1 MPIAGISPRVRQV
14 IALSKLIAD
23 QALLA
28 TEKAGSTLRVDQA
41 LLRSIVA
48 PYAQQLASIQLSR
61 SDIASLGALCQQDS
75 ILDFSACVPELAV
88 HVAPLLVDRM
98 RQRLSSTYAYPADQ
112 EDPDPSAVAP
122 IAVGAM
128 CLIMAPHTAPLLEQ
142 LLEQDFAGAL
152 AGACSRWPYTEG
164 YMAGVSSRWPYTE
177 GAVVMGSMAVM
188 GLYAQRSALEG
199 SLQGLTAQQVH
210 DLLCVALV
218 HFSDLQHVVSYGFL
232 DILSHACIS
241 QLAAPSQTLL
251 GTLINARKHMAQGIV
266 SVLCENHDDEDEDD
280 APDALE
286 CAAYAC
292 TYRATLMYITECS
305 ALELQD
311 ALRGTEVS
319 MLQLVDV
326 MVGNLLGSI
335 SDLDS
340 ALEEDDFPYHPDAPM
355 CEYSHARLVFLYV
368 PI

>member
-112 EDPDPSAVAP
+112 EDPDPNAVAP

-152 AGACSRWPYTEG
+152 AGAC
-164 YMAGVSSRWPYTE
+164 SRWPYTE

-266 SVLCENHDDEDEDD
+266 SLLCENHDDEDDDED
-280 APDALE
+280 APGALQ

-311 ALRGTEVS
+311 ALRGTEVI
-319 MLQLVDV
+319 MQQLVDV
-326 MVGNLLGSI
+326 MLGNLHGSI
-335 SDLDS
+335 SAMDS
-340 ALEEDDFPYHPDAPM
+340 ALEEDDFPYYPDAPM